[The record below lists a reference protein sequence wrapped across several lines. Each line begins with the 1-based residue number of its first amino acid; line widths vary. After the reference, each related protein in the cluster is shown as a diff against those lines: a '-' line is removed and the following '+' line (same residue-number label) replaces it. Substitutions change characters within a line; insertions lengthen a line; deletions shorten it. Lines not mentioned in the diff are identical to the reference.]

1 MTALAQLGG
10 TRQALLRHLLRNA
23 GDGCNVESL
32 CLALR
37 ITHNAVRQ
45 HLTALAAAGFV
56 EHGAAQPSGGR
67 PQSRYRLTAAG
78 HELFP
83 RNYAVIASALIGAV
97 AERLGSENTRA
108 MLSDLGGALGRADP
122 IDPALPD
129 TEVANALADRLQ
141 RAGYEAL
148 PTARGGQAQVEAF
161 NCVFHALARENRD
174 VCRFDIAYMEAAS
187 GRRIHHAECIVRG
200 GHACRFLIGPAS
212 GAARS

>member
-1 MTALAQLGG
+1 MTPLAQLGT

-23 GDGCNVESL
+23 QDGSDIESL

-37 ITHNAVRQ
+37 VTHNAVRQ
-45 HLTALAAAGFV
+45 HLTALTAAGFV
-56 EHGAAQPSGGR
+56 ELGTAKPSGGR
-67 PQSRYRLTAAG
+67 PQSRYRLTGAG

-83 RNYAVIASALIGAV
+83 RSYGFIASALVEAV
-97 AERLGSENTRA
+97 AERLGDKATGE
-108 MLSDLGGALGRADP
+108 MLSDLGAQLGGTDP
-122 IDPALPD
+122 ISSGLPD
-129 TEVANALADRLQ
+129 AEVAIALAERLQ

-161 NCVFHALARENRD
+161 NCVFHEVAQTNKN

-200 GHACRFLIGPAS
+200 GHACRFLIGVPLAAS
-212 GAARS
+212 VS